1 MDNIGPVII
10 NYLYL
15 AFLLFFITFFIDIF
29 YHYFRYQRIVPRKMF
44 TFKPGGLFEHYRI
57 VLFVLLVLGL
67 LHAAFGLT
75 PFPPAEE
82 EPNIVAIIVQQ
93 FIFFVPLTIFFIFLF
108 VFIFYVIFAITA
120 RARKLEPDAKKQYL
134 IDRGHFIVR
143 ASFVLGL
150 VFGIALFVT
159 FNVIL

>member
-1 MDNIGPVII
+1 MENLGPVII

-15 AFLLFFITFFIDIF
+15 AFLLFFITFFADIF

-44 TFKPGGLFEHYRI
+44 TFNPGGLFEHYRI
-57 VLFVLLVLGL
+57 VFFMLLVLGL

-75 PFPPAEE
+75 PFPVEE
-82 EPNIVAIIVQQ
+82 EEVNIVATIVQQ

-108 VFIFYVIFAITA
+108 VFIFYVVFAITA
-120 RARKLEPDAKKQYL
+120 KVKKLEPDEKKEYL
-134 IDRGHFIVR
+134 TGRGHFIVR
-143 ASFVLGL
+143 ASFILGL